1 MEKNHDFVQIKVD
14 GKTKSRSYEV
24 QKAFKI
30 RVDENKT
37 VIVYNRINN
46 YILDAIL
53 NAVFSHDA

>member
-14 GKTKSRSYEV
+14 GKAKPRSAEV
-24 QKAFKI
+24 QKAFKLRI
-30 RVDENKT
+30 DENKT